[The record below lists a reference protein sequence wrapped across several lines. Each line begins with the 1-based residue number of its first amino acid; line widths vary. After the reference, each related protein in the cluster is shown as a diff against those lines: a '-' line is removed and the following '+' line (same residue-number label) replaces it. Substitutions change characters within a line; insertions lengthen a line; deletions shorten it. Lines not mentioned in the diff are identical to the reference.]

1 MAQAQAAKQAAEE
14 REVLVEEEERKRPE
28 VQVEVVDHATLNSTY
43 PEIEYRLN
51 GELIETS

>member
-14 REVLVEEEERKRPE
+14 REVLIEEEERKRPE

>member
-1 MAQAQAAKQAAEE
+1 MAQAEAARQAAAEQE
-14 REVLVEEEERKRPE
+14 TVLPEEEKKRPE
-28 VQVEVVDHATLNSTY
+28 VQVEVVDHEPLNSTY